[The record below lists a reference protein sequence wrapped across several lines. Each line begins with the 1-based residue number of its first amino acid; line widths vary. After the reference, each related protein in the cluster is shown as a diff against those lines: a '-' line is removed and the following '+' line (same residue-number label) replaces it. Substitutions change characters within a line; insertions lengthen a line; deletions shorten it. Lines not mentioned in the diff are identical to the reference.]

1 MPEPA
6 TIPLKPAEPAK
17 PLLLNQAEA
26 MAHVGL
32 PRSTWFRLRA
42 AGKLPDP
49 VDVPGG
55 ALYWRTADLDRWTS
69 RLKPSR
75 RRRRTGR
82 AINRT
87 GEQPVDAGRMDGP
100 QSEPVIALGTW

>member
-1 MPEPA
+1 MPEPS
-6 TIPLKPAEPAK
+6 TIPMKPAEPAK
-17 PLLLNQAEA
+17 PLLLNQGEA
-26 MAHVGL
+26 MAYLGL
-32 PRSTWFRLRA
+32 PRSSWFRLRA

-82 AINRT
+82 PNKPA
-87 GEQPVDAGRMDGP
+87 GEQPAPAGGQADTP
-100 QSEPVIALGTW
+100 PSD